1 MLDLVLVSL
10 FQIVSGA
17 VEAPAQALPST
28 QQPVAENQQVQPAG
42 PRERCRRENITG
54 TRLSRTVCTTESQ
67 DDQIE
72 AESREQIHRM
82 QMNMGLQGGG

>member
-10 FQIVSGA
+10 FQVVAGA
-17 VEAPAQALPST
+17 AGAPAQAAPSA
-28 QQPVAENQQVQPAG
+28 QQPAADNQQAQPPAR
-42 PRERCRRENITG
+42 RERCRRENITG
-54 TRLSRTVCTTESQ
+54 TRLSRTVCTTEAQ
-67 DDQIE
+67 DGEIE